1 MEEIIASIQDT
12 FEQSAI
18 NDFREYIAENDDVN
32 KVMIFSDYCIGD
44 ENKPNDVFSFT
55 IMPYDDWFDNLRNEI
70 RNLSKKD
77 IKEKQSIEPEFISYL
92 KNRRLFHLNF
102 IINERKGITR
112 REDIDEKQ
120 VVSTMLENTDLMLD
134 KWIINTPSNAD
145 YFREIKKKMSAIKS
159 EMQKKAPNYKIFRD
173 TILLSL
179 LAGYICYL
187 LVKEAKPEIVSWFS
201 DRDKMVDVYGRVA
214 YENFGMNYHGLCEKN
229 GISSEITK
237 ICVGIPATNNAGDL
251 WFDEMIRI
259 PDHFAGTL
267 ADWDIDNNLNSK
279 DKFVSMI
286 EGAMA
291 DNHFCVIIESSFG
304 VTGYS
309 SKRIVIESKPKPFN

>member
-1 MEEIIASIQDT
+1 MEDIIASIQET

-18 NDFREYIAENDDVN
+18 NDLRKYIAENDGVK

-44 ENKPNDVFSFT
+44 KNKPNDVFSFT
-55 IMPYDDWFDNLRNEI
+55 IMPYDDLFDNLTKEI
-70 RNLSKKD
+70 CSLTKKD
-77 IKEKQSIEPEFISYL
+77 IKKKQCIEPEFITYL
-92 KNRRLFHLNF
+92 KNRRLFHINF

-112 REDIDEKQ
+112 LKDLDDEQ
-120 VVSTMLENTDLMLD
+120 VVSAMLDNTDLMLD

-145 YFREIKKKMSAIKS
+145 YFCEIKKKMSAVKN

-214 YENFGMNYHGLCEKN
+214 YENFGMNYHGLCEQN
-229 GISSEITK
+229 GIPSEISK
-237 ICVGIPATNNAGDL
+237 ICVGIPTTNDAGGL
-251 WFDEMIRI
+251 WYDEMIRI

-279 DKFVSMI
+279 DKFITMI
-286 EGAMA
+286 EGVIA
-291 DNHFCVIIESSFG
+291 DNNFCVIIESSFE
-304 VTGYS
+304 VNCYS
-309 SKRIVIESKPKPFN
+309 SKRIVTESKPKPFN